1 MSKVFLALQA
11 VEETRAI
18 VEAIKEDNPNVEV
31 ENQPAMV
38 KISAEGKLQIKAETV
53 SNHIGRDWDPQE
65 LQLVL
70 VSLAGNV
77 DEDYDHFTIFWEN

>member
-18 VEAIKEDNPNVEV
+18 IEAIKEDNPEAEV

-38 KISAEGKLQIKAETV
+38 KVSAEGKLQINAETV
-53 SNHIGRDWDPQE
+53 STHIGRDWDPQE

-77 DEDYDHFTIFWEN
+77 DEDYDHFTIYWDN

>member
-18 VEAIKEDNPNVEV
+18 VEAIKEDNPEAEV

-38 KISAEGKLQIKAETV
+38 KISVEGKLEIKAQTV
-53 SNHIGRDWDPQE
+53 SDKLGRDWDPQE

-70 VSLAGNV
+70 ISLAGNV
-77 DEDYDHFTIFWEN
+77 DEDYDHFTIYWEN

>member
-18 VEAIKEDNPNVEV
+18 VEAILEDNPDAQV

-38 KISAEGKLQIKAETV
+38 KISAESKLVIKAETV
-53 SNHIGRDWDPQE
+53 SDKIGREWDPQE

-70 VSLAGNV
+70 ISLAGNV
-77 DEDYDHFTIFWEN
+77 DEDYDHFTIYWES